1 MKLKLRSIQGA
12 SIFAIASL
20 FALPP
25 AAFAQSSTPSA
36 SSDQDDSIPT
46 TNGALATTLQPTSE
60 NGRQVYDAAQFARF
74 NPRTA
79 LDMVRQV
86 PGFTID
92 TGDEDERGLGQADEN
107 VLINGARI
115 AGKNTD
121 AFTALSRI
129 SASVVERIEIL
140 DGATLSISGLS
151 GQVLNLVA
159 SSDSAGGISG
169 NFKWEPRWR
178 RSGNNWLEGEAS
190 ISGRLGKT
198 DITLAIENG
207 SFRNGSE
214 GAEQITDGSG
224 ILLFERDEIARNQAD
239 RPVLSATFA
248 RTSESGSIFN
258 ANLTGGLNHFSQQV
272 STLRTQVGEAD
283 IIELFT
289 GREREW
295 NVELSADYE
304 FDLGRGRLKLI
315 GLQRFEHS
323 PFSDFFGQTFTD
335 GITPANGNRFDRTVD
350 EGESVLRAEY
360 NWKTSGG
367 TDWGINLEGA
377 YNFLDSEAALNSVQL
392 PDSDSKVTEY
402 RGELIGSYG
411 RALSSNL
418 TLQATLGGEY
428 SQISQSGTRGETRS
442 FIRPKGSVSF
452 AWRPEDDLDLSLK
465 LERTVGQLNFSDFVA
480 SIDVV
485 NNANNAGN
493 PGLVPPQTWRAE
505 LETTQKLGA
514 WGSMTVNIYGE
525 KISDIVDSIPISPT
539 TEARGNL
546 SSATRYG
553 VELTSSILFDPIGW
567 RGAKLDIEG
576 EVRRSSLTDPL
587 TGVSRRINDDKIFT
601 YEVSLRHD
609 IPGSDLAWGM
619 GAEGFRFSDFLR
631 LDQINSF
638 VPRAPFAWI
647 FVEHKDV
654 MGLTVNAT
662 LNNVFNQGER
672 FTRTGFGRFDTP
684 TGTYGNASDRFIRG
698 RRNGAVG
705 FVEDRIRKF
714 GLVYRLTVS
723 GSF

>member
-1 MKLKLRSIQGA
+1 MKTKKRLILGTGISALVSMI
-12 SIFAIASL
+12 
-20 FALPP
+20 ALPP
-25 AAFAQSSTPSA
+25 QAIAQTSTQSVPSVE
-36 SSDQDDSIPT
+36 DDSVPA
-46 TNGALATTLQPTSE
+46 TNGALATTLQPSAE

-129 SASVVERIEIL
+129 SASSVQRIEIL

-159 SSDSAGGISG
+159 TSDNASGISG

-178 RSGNNWLEGEAS
+178 RSGNNWFEGEAS

-198 DITLAIENG
+198 DVTLAIENG
-207 SFRNGSE
+207 SFRNGAE

-224 ILLFERDEIARNQAD
+224 ILLFERDEIARNRAD
-239 RPVLSATFA
+239 RPILSATFA
-248 RTSESGSIFN
+248 RTSEAGAIFN
-258 ANLTGGLNHFSQQV
+258 ASLTGGLNHFSQQV
-272 STLRTQVGEAD
+272 DTLRTQAGEPD
-283 IIELFT
+283 IRELFT
-289 GREREW
+289 GQEREW
-295 NVELSADYE
+295 NVELSTDYE
-304 FDLGRGRLKLI
+304 FELGRGRLKLI

-323 PFSDFFGQTFTD
+323 SFSDFFGQTFTD
-335 GITPANGNRFDRTVD
+335 GMTPANGNQFDRTVD

-377 YNFLDSEAALNSVQL
+377 YNFLDSEASLNSVSL

-411 RALSSNL
+411 RALNDNL

-442 FIRPKGSVSF
+442 FIRPKGSLSF

-505 LETTQKLGA
+505 LETTQKLGP
-514 WGSMTVNIYGE
+514 WGSMTINIYGE
-525 KISDIVDSIPISPT
+525 KISDIVDSIPITPT

-576 EVRRSSLTDPL
+576 EVRKSNLTDPL

-609 IPGSDLAWGM
+609 VPGSDWAWGL
-619 GAEGFRFSDFLR
+619 GAEDFRFSDFLR
-631 LDQINSF
+631 LDQINAF
-638 VPRAPFAWI
+638 QTRAPFAWI

-654 MGLTVNAT
+654 FGLTVNAR

-672 FTRTGFGRFDTP
+672 FTRTAFGQFNTP
-684 TGTYGNASDRFIRG
+684 TGAYGNASDGFIRG

-705 FVEDRIRKF
+705 FVEDRTRKF

>member
-1 MKLKLRSIQGA
+1 MNTKKRLILGTGISA
-12 SIFAIASL
+12 LIFMI
-20 FALPP
+20 ALPP
-25 AAFAQSSTPSA
+25 RANAQTSTQSVPSVE
-36 SSDQDDSIPT
+36 DDSPPA
-46 TNGALATTLQPTSE
+46 TNGALSTTLQPTAE
-60 NGRQVYDAAQFARF
+60 NGRQVYGAAQFARF

-129 SASVVERIEIL
+129 SASSVQRIEIL

-159 SSDSAGGISG
+159 KSDTAGGISG

-190 ISGRLGKT
+190 ISGKLGKT
-198 DITLAIENG
+198 DVTLAIENG
-207 SFRNGSE
+207 SFRNGAE

-224 ILLFERDEIARNQAD
+224 LLLFERDEIARNQAD
-239 RPVLSATFA
+239 RPILSATFA
-248 RTSESGSIFN
+248 RTSEAGAIFN
-258 ANLTGGLNHFSQQV
+258 ASLTGALNHFSQRV
-272 STLRTQVGEAD
+272 ESHRTQAGEAD
-283 IIELFT
+283 VTELFT
-289 GREREW
+289 GQEREW

-304 FDLGRGRLKLI
+304 FELGRGRLKLI

-323 PFSDFFGQTFTD
+323 PFQDFFGQTFSD
-335 GITPANGNRFDRTVD
+335 GMTPANGSQFDRTVD

-377 YNFLDSEAALNSVQL
+377 YNFLDSEASLNSVSL

-411 RALSSNL
+411 RALNDNL

-442 FIRPKGSVSF
+442 FVRPKGSVSF
-452 AWRPEDDLDLSLK
+452 AWRPEDGLDLSLK

-485 NNANNAGN
+485 SNANNAGN

-505 LETTQKLGA
+505 LETTQKLGP
-514 WGSMTVNIYGE
+514 WGSMTINIYGE
-525 KISDIVDSIPISPT
+525 KISDIVDSIPITPT

-553 VELTSSILFDPIGW
+553 VELTSSILFDSIGW

-576 EVRRSSLTDPL
+576 EIRKSNLTDPL

-609 IPGSDLAWGM
+609 VPGSDWAWGF
-619 GAEGFRFSDFLR
+619 GAEDFRFSDFLR

-638 VPRAPFAWI
+638 QTRAPFAWI

-654 MGLTVNAT
+654 FGLTVNAT

-672 FTRTGFGRFDTP
+672 FTRTAFGQFDTP
-684 TGTYGNASDRFIRG
+684 DGTYGNALDGFIRG

-705 FVEDRIRKF
+705 FVEDRTRKF